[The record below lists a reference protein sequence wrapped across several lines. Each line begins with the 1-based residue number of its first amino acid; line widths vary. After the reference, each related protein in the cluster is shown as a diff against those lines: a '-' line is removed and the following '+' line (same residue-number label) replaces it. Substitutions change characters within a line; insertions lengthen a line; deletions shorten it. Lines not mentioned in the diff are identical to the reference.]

1 MEWARIVCANV
12 LRLRKREGLRKNSS
26 AVDAGLD
33 VTYLREIEKGE
44 ANPTVKKIAGLAEAL
59 GVLPADLFE
68 LPK

>member
-1 MEWARIVCANV
+1 MEWERIVCANV
-12 LRLRKREGLRKNSS
+12 LRLREARGLTQEQL

-59 GVLPADLFE
+59 GVFPADLFE

>member
-1 MEWARIVCANV
+1 MEWERIVCANV
-12 LRLRKREGLRKNSS
+12 LRLREARGLTQEQL

-44 ANPTVKKIAGLAEAL
+44 ANPTVKKISGLAGAL

-68 LPK
+68 IPK